1 MQYETLLKS
10 QLDWKCEEEEN
21 SYPHI
26 KGIESKQRSDGASG
40 KTCKMDCMWNTWN
53 ACPPALVDFFILPMM
68 SWISS
73 PPRGESYLWRIDGS
87 PPSYL
92 YGTIHLPFDLIWP
105 SAPKNTREAF
115 QVKFSLVYLQYE
127 VLKCKKIISEIQHN
141 LHRIANA
148 KKPD

>member
-53 ACPPALVDFFILPMM
+53 ACPPALVDFFYSADDELDFITSEGRVVLVEDRRVAAKLPL
-68 SWISS
+68 WDNSS
-73 PPRGESYLWRIDGS
+73 
-87 PPSYL
+87 
-92 YGTIHLPFDLIWP
+92 
-105 SAPKNTREAF
+105 
-115 QVKFSLVYLQYE
+115 SL
-127 VLKCKKIISEIQHN
+127 
-141 LHRIANA
+141 
-148 KKPD
+148 